1 MGSETLAHTKDRK
14 YEIYR
19 LKNTADRRCMRDG
32 EDEKEDLSE
41 GSFNSKSPWRR
52 ISVIAAGPVFN
63 FILAFI
69 GAFIIICFVG
79 VDKPV
84 IGTVNAGT
92 PAAEAEPRAGDEIV
106 KINDKNIHIFRIFLL
121 TISFIRDRR

>member
-1 MGSETLAHTKDRK
+1 M
-14 YEIYR
+14 
-19 LKNTADRRCMRDG
+19 G

-92 PAAEAEPRAGDEIV
+92 PAAEAGLQAGDEIV
-106 KINDKNIHIFRIFLL
+106 KINDKNIHIFKD
-121 TISFIRDRR
+121 ISTYNQFHQGQTMKDCIQKKWRKEYGFRYPGEE